1 MSTQL
6 SSLDRRKFL
15 RGVSGFALALPCFET
30 FAKSAAAATNPK
42 RLACFYQPDGVPMPR
57 VDDPAFKEFSWFPH
71 NPGRDFRL
79 ANSLRPLEP
88 LRDKMTVVGGM
99 SHPAV
104 RRVHGHS
111 NADQFLTGADTG
123 AGGDYQNSIS
133 LDQYYAN
140 VVGDETRVS
149 SLVLSTDGG
158 TGSPRGAQTL
168 SFNQAGRPIPAENRP
183 KRIFDRLFVSSGKDA
198 ERRLAISQSAL
209 DDLMGDANSLRKKL
223 SGHDQDTLDEYL
235 QSVRDTEIRV
245 EKARR
250 WLDIPMPQVDVSHL
264 NLDVTPDDPRNYVQT
279 MYELIYLA
287 FRTDST
293 RVATWQIGRENGVG
307 ASDYLARAIG
317 YNLTHQLS
325 HNTKKPDGWEQFSNY
340 CNFLMEEYGR
350 FLQRLQDTPEPTGNG
365 TMLDNTLTLFGS
377 ASSAFHLSRNY
388 PIVLTGGSNLGF
400 KHGQYLKFGTDEDN
414 SSTSGISSDKGWRS
428 NVKDEERPLS
438 DLYLTMLHRLGV
450 ETDSF
455 GGSETTV
462 SEA

>member
-1 MSTQL
+1 MKSDF
-6 SSLDRRKFL
+6 SSIDRRKFL
-15 RGVSGFALALPCFET
+15 RGTGVALALPWFESFT
-30 FAKSAAAATNPK
+30 KFANAAERTANRK

-71 NPGRDFRL
+71 NPGRDFQL
-79 ANSLRPLEP
+79 TNSLRPLEP

-123 AGGDYQNSIS
+123 ASGDYQNSIS

-287 FRTDST
+287 FRTDS
-293 RVATWQIGRENGVG
+293 
-307 ASDYLARAIG
+307 
-317 YNLTHQLS
+317 
-325 HNTKKPDGWEQFSNY
+325 
-340 CNFLMEEYGR
+340 
-350 FLQRLQDTPEPTGNG
+350 
-365 TMLDNTLTLFGS
+365 
-377 ASSAFHLSRNY
+377 
-388 PIVLTGGSNLGF
+388 
-400 KHGQYLKFGTDEDN
+400 
-414 SSTSGISSDKGWRS
+414 
-428 NVKDEERPLS
+428 
-438 DLYLTMLHRLGV
+438 
-450 ETDSF
+450 
-455 GGSETTV
+455 
-462 SEA
+462 